1 MLLQYAWKGF
11 WRRRTRSML
20 AVLGIALSIGLLVAV
35 VTITGSV
42 GQAVGAALDAAG
54 ADMVIQS
61 HAEMCPFNIIKLPK
75 NLVRID
81 ESIVEKL
88 RDHPGVAEATGV
100 LELWAFHSEE
110 GEGAV
115 LNLPFPKSNKE
126 AGEGQDALLATG
138 QESPMLGGQS
148 LEPTVVAGL
157 DPSKKTIGPVR
168 IKTREEV
175 EGEDESCCAVT
186 SGRYLVPDDDYH
198 VMITEEYAEAKGL
211 ERDDMMPLGIEAEG
225 IEHEFEIV
233 ALMDISG
240 AARIAGAEAF
250 IPLKTAQALLKHYS
264 GASVPGD
271 VVSTIFISLNHK
283 RDITAVSEYAAEL
296 IGEGVS
302 ITTEANVDAGTAAL
316 ASVTRRSLLAIS
328 GFVLCFALL
337 LLIRNALDNVAQ
349 RVDEVGVMKAI
360 GWRNADVARLF
371 VVEAGYAG
379 LFGGTLGSILGSAA
393 GWMYGNMAKLQ
404 LPSSLAAS
412 PACRV
417 TELPLALPLATNPSI
432 AMFAL
437 GLALALAIGTIAGLV
452 ASRRAAQ
459 LDPVEAL
466 RRL

>member
-20 AVLGIALSIGLLVAV
+20 AVIGIALSIGLLVAV

-42 GQAVGAALDAAG
+42 GKAVGSALDAAG

-81 ESIVEKL
+81 EGIVEKL
-88 RDHPGVAEATGV
+88 RDHPGVEEATGV
-100 LELWAFHSEE
+100 LELWAFHDDESE
-110 GEGAV
+110 GGV
-115 LNLPFPKSNKE
+115 LDLPFPKPGE
-126 AGEGQDALLATG
+126 AGAGSADG
-138 QESPMLGGQS
+138 SVQETFTLGGTA
-148 LEPTVVAGL
+148 LKPTVVAGL

-168 IKTREEV
+168 VKSRDEV

-186 SGRYLVPDDDYH
+186 QGRYLVPADDYH
-198 VMITEEYAEAKGL
+198 AMITEEYAAVTGL
-211 ERDDMMPLGIEAEG
+211 EWDDIVPLGIETEG

-233 ALMDISG
+233 ALIDISG

-264 GASVPGD
+264 GASVPSD
-271 VVSTIFISLNHK
+271 VVSTIFISLEHK
-283 RDITAVSEYAAEL
+283 RDLAAVSTYAAEL
-296 IGEGVS
+296 IGDSIS
-302 ITTEANVDAGTAAL
+302 ITTEGNVDAGTAAL

-379 LFGGTLGSILGSAA
+379 LFGGTLGSVLGSAA

-412 PACRV
+412 PGCRE
-417 TELPLALPLATNPSI
+417 TGLPLALPLATDPSI
-432 AMFAL
+432 GMFAL
-437 GLALALAIGTIAGLV
+437 GLGLALAIGTIAGLV